1 MATMQLKDAARLPDN
16 AYTAGPYGTLSTLHY
31 KFETNSSGVVV
42 GANDATALQATE
54 DVILGVIPKGTKM
67 IDVLCVISNTF
78 SDTSTFD
85 LGFEYVDGE
94 DVTAAAEDPDYFVDA
109 GDYHDAVGVI
119 RKTTG
124 TAPITLP
131 KDAYLVLLNNTAAQA
146 EAGVMDIFITCEL
159 MGPA

>member
-1 MATMQLKDAARLPDN
+1 MATMKLKNANKLPDN
-16 AYTAGPYGTLSTLHY
+16 GYTAGPYGTLNALHY
-31 KFETNSSGVVV
+31 VFETNSSGVVV
-42 GANDATALQATE
+42 GADDSTALQATE
-54 DVILGVIPKGTKM
+54 DVVLGVIPKGTKM
-67 IDVLCVISNTF
+67 IDVMCAVSDTF

-94 DVTAAAEDPDYFVDA
+94 DSTDVAEDPDYFVDA
-109 GDYHDAVGVI
+109 GDYHDAVGVL

-124 TAPITLP
+124 TAPAVLP

-146 EAGVMDIFITCEL
+146 ETGYMDIFIICEL